1 MPKRSNK
8 RKPDSDKK
16 KPLGYKRTKDG
27 VDMVFSNTDFIHP
40 KDMTVELMRDRGLN
54 AVEGLRDALYDMTDP
69 QVPKAVR
76 QEINELIKFTLG
88 YIDGVRMNLE
98 RVKFPDDMPL
108 VKFEDGQIKFEE
120 DE

>member
-1 MPKRSNK
+1 MSKRSNK
-8 RKPDSDKK
+8 RKLDSDKK

-27 VDMVFSNTDFIHP
+27 VDMVFSNTDLIHP

-76 QEINELIKFTLG
+76 QEINELIKFALG

-108 VKFEDGQIKFEE
+108 VRFEDGQIKFEE
-120 DE
+120 GE